1 MFKIN
6 QLLFLYGNDGC
17 YALIYMKKAR
27 TLIWIL
33 LLGIILFNWVIL
45 YKLLLQESRNYIH
58 LPTFF
63 PKEEE
68 NPYQFSEKNAWNLTK
83 NKKKIRLTLDG
94 NTALNQKKFD
104 VLIYETR
111 KMKYTL
117 DSSMVIIIDFTNE
130 TPYGEFLK
138 IVRLCN
144 DEMMFTYAPVKKA
157 FIITGLYRIEKK
169 EDTVDKIEFIY
180 M

>member
-6 QLLFLYGNDGC
+6 QLLLLYGNDDHS
-17 YALIYMKKAR
+17 ALIYMKTAR

-33 LLGIILFNWVIL
+33 LLGIILFNWMIL
-45 YKLLLQESRNYIH
+45 YRLSIHENRHYIR
-58 LPTFF
+58 LPINF

-68 NPYQFSEKNAWNLTK
+68 NPYQFSEKKAWDLTK

-104 VLIYETR
+104 ILIYETR

-144 DEMMFTYAPVKKA
+144 DEMMFIYAPVKKA

-169 EDTVDKIEFIY
+169 EDSADKIEFIY

>member
-6 QLLFLYGNDGC
+6 QLIFLYGNDEHS
-17 YALIYMKKAR
+17 ALIYMKTAR
-27 TLIWIL
+27 TLIRIL
-33 LLGIILFNWVIL
+33 LLGVILFNWVIL
-45 YKLLLQESRNYIH
+45 YRFFMQESRQYIQ
-58 LPTFF
+58 LPLCF
-63 PKEEE
+63 PKKEEK
-68 NPYQFSEKNAWNLTK
+68 PYQFSEKNAWDLTK

-117 DSSMVIIIDFTNE
+117 DSTMVIIIDFTID

-144 DEMMFTYAPVKKA
+144 DEMMFTYAPVKRA

-169 EDTVDKIEFIY
+169 EDTGDKIEFIY
-180 M
+180 L

>member
-1 MFKIN
+1 
-6 QLLFLYGNDGC
+6 
-17 YALIYMKKAR
+17 MKTAR

-45 YKLLLQESRNYIH
+45 YQLFIHESRHYIK
-58 LPTFF
+58 LPINF

-68 NPYQFSEKNAWNLTK
+68 NPYQFSEKKAWDLTK

-94 NTALNQKKFD
+94 NTALNQKKFEM
-104 VLIYETR
+104 LIYETR

-117 DSSMVIIIDFTNE
+117 DSSMVIIIDFTNDM
-130 TPYGEFLK
+130 PYCEFLK

-144 DEMMFTYAPVKKA
+144 DEMMYTYVPVKKA

-169 EDTVDKIEFIY
+169 EDTGKKIEFVY
-180 M
+180 L

>member
-1 MFKIN
+1 
-6 QLLFLYGNDGC
+6 
-17 YALIYMKKAR
+17 MKSAKS
-27 TLIWIL
+27 LIWIL
-33 LLGIILFNWVIL
+33 LLGIILFNWMVL
-45 YKLLLQESRNYIH
+45 YRLSIHESRHYIK
-58 LPTFF
+58 LPINF

-68 NPYQFSEKNAWNLTK
+68 NPYQFSEKNAWALTK

-94 NTALNQKKFD
+94 NTELNRKKFD
-104 VLIYETR
+104 ILLYETR
-111 KMKYTL
+111 KMRYTL
-117 DSSMVIIIDFTNE
+117 DSSMVIIIDFTND

-144 DEMMFTYAPVKKA
+144 DEMMYTYAPVKKA